1 MATLNTLRT
10 KFGVVLSAV
19 IAIALLAFVF
29 SLKSEMGF
37 SGNDPIVAVVDGKDV
52 SYSEYLAQYEEIKSM
67 NGLDESNNQQL
78 NSLISAT
85 LQSFINKL
93 VIAPGFEKLG
103 ISVSEPERLSM
114 ISGDIPTQAFYNSF
128 ADPATGAYDRDGV
141 AMFLLQA
148 GGNPEA
154 EKAWQ
159 FINDQA
165 KIEREAT
172 KYISLLGAGGYV
184 NDVEVQQGVA
194 HSNTRFAGRWVS
206 QRYNTVADSL
216 LSVSNSEIKKY
227 YEENKAKYKRT
238 PSRTLSY
245 VTFNIA
251 ATDEDKAAIEE
262 QARVAGTEF
271 EVAEDIRAYVRENR
285 YGHIATNFVAP
296 SALIEEEAQAFAA
309 QKQYGPTLKNN
320 TWRISRPMES
330 RMAPDSMGIR
340 IIALAYTSSALAD
353 SLLVAI
359 NGGAEFAQAATE
371 NSLHSASAQNGGDI
385 GVMPYSALTVEMA
398 DALADAKNGSTVK
411 VEVGDMIQILQA
423 YNVGKKSMQYRVAA
437 IEYPIVASISTINK
451 AHNDAALFVVDAKGS
466 KTSFDEAVTK
476 HEVSQNTET
485 LPQGQREIHSIGSSR
500 ELVRWVNGAKKG
512 DLSPIFKVDNGY
524 VVATLTGI
532 DDSKYRSLED
542 ATAQIKSQ
550 LLKEKKF
557 EYIAKDIKGTTL
569 DEIAQELSNKNIREF
584 EDVNFGS
591 HFVPGGIGVEPRVIG
606 AITATTQTG
615 EVSAPIRGNNALY
628 VFEVTAITQVEE
640 PLTQEDERVRL
651 QAAAES
657 LMQQS
662 AFQTLQDMAEVEDFR
677 GLYF

>member
-10 KFGVVLSAV
+10 KFGIVLSAV

-37 SGNDPIVAVVDGKDV
+37 SGNDPIVAEIDGKDV
-52 SYSEYLAQYEEIKSM
+52 SYSEYLTKYEEIKSM
-67 NGLDESNNQQL
+67 NGVDESNEQQL
-78 NSLISAT
+78 NALTNAA
-85 LQSFINKL
+85 LQSFINEL

-103 ISVSEPERLSM
+103 ITVSEPERMSM
-114 ISGDIPTQAFYNSF
+114 ISGETPTQAFYNSF
-128 ADPATGAYDRDGV
+128 ADPTTGAYDANGV

-154 EKAWQ
+154 EKMWQ
-159 FINDQA
+159 FINAQA
-165 KIEREAT
+165 RIEREAA
-172 KYISLLGAGGYV
+172 KYIALIGAGAYI
-184 NDVEVQQGVA
+184 NDVEVKQGVA
-194 HSNTRFAGRWVS
+194 HSNTRYAGRWIA
-206 QRYNTVADSL
+206 QRYSTVADSL

-227 YEENKAKYKRT
+227 YDENKAKFKRT

-251 ATDEDKAAIEE
+251 ATDADKAAIEE
-262 QARVAGTEF
+262 QARVAGKEF

-296 SALIEEEAQAFAA
+296 STLITEEAEAFAA
-309 QKQYGPTLKNN
+309 KKQYGPTLNRD

-340 IIALAYTSSALAD
+340 IIALPYTSSTLAD

-359 NGGAEFAQAATE
+359 KGGADFAQAATE
-371 NSLHSASAQNGGDI
+371 NSLHTASAQNGGDI
-385 GVMPYSALTVEMA
+385 GVLPYSALTIEMA
-398 DALADAKNGSTVK
+398 DALAEAKNGSTVK

-423 YNVGKKSMQYRVAA
+423 YNVGKKSVQYRVAA
-437 IEYPIVASISTINK
+437 IEYPVIASISTINK

-476 HEVSQNTET
+476 HEVSQNSET
-485 LPQGQREIHSIGSSR
+485 LSQGQREIYSIGSSR
-500 ELVRWVNGAKKG
+500 ELVRWVNGAKTG

-532 DDSKYRSLED
+532 NDNKYRSLEE
-542 ATAQIKSQ
+542 ATAQIKSE
-550 LLKEKKF
+550 LLKDKKF
-557 EYIAKDIKGTTL
+557 EYLANNIKGTTL
-569 DEIAQELSNKNIREF
+569 EEMAQDFSNKTIRDF
-584 EDVNFGS
+584 SDVSFTT
-591 HFVPGGIGVEPRVIG
+591 HFIPGGIGVEPRIIG
-606 AITATTQTG
+606 AITATTETG
-615 EVSAPIRGNNALY
+615 KVSVPMRGNTSLY
-628 VFEVTAITQVEE
+628 IFEVTAITQVEE
-640 PLTQEDERVRL
+640 PLTEEDERVRL
-651 QAAAES
+651 QAAAENS
-657 LMQQS
+657 LQQS
-662 AFQTLQDMAEVEDFR
+662 TFQTLQDMADIEDLR